1 MNERIEREG
10 KIEGEMKKAGKERV
24 QQELSVKKKTR
35 CISSLIIDVVF
46 IFCSFTLPSLIHK
59 GNIY

>member
-1 MNERIEREG
+1 MREMKERENRG
-10 KIEGEMKKAGKERV
+10 REKERAGQERA
-24 QQELSVKKKTR
+24 QQGVVFKKETR

-59 GNIY
+59 WNIY